1 MKKSIIAILAVVAFV
16 AAAFL
21 GTAAWAQKT
30 KSGDV
35 PDTFKINNEKVF
47 GKLTKVPV
55 EFSHLK
61 HNVDYKIA
69 CDKCHHVMKDGKNVW
84 KEGDKVQKCAECHKS
99 PKQDEGGVK
108 SLYNALH
115 KQCKDCH
122 KEAKKGPQKCDEC
135 HPKK

>member
-35 PDTFKINNEKVF
+35 PDGFKIDNTKVF
-47 GKLTKVPV
+47 GKLTKATV
-55 EFSHLK
+55 EFSHKK
-61 HNVDYKIA
+61 HSDDYKVK
-69 CDKCHHVMKDGKNVW
+69 CDQCHHVYKDKKQVW
-84 KEGDKVQKCAECHKS
+84 KEGDKVQHCAECHKA
-99 PKQDEGGVK
+99 PKQNEGEML
-108 SLYNALH
+108 SLYNAYH
-115 KQCKDCH
+115 KNCRDCH